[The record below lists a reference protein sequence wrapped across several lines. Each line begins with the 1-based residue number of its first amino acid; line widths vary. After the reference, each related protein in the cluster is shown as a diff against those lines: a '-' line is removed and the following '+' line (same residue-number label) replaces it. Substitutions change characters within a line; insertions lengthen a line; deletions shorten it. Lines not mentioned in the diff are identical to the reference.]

1 VEPCREFRAPALT
14 YTGRGIHEGVQNR
27 ASTLTVFAEILNLTD
42 TKNVI
47 AVYSDT
53 GEPDQTTI
61 GTHSDDW
68 VRDPSNYGA
77 PRRIRLGMGIRF

>member
-1 VEPCREFRAPALT
+1 VPKNSARLPWT
-14 YTGRGIHEGVQNR
+14 YTLDMEIMKEFKIEPL
-27 ASTLTVFAEILNLTD
+27 TLTVFAEILNLTD